1 MADGGGDMVDGGG
14 VVEVVGGI
22 DMVDGGIV
30 GAIMDIGGDAM
41 GDWAAERAR
50 NVRKKEKIIMGCER
64 AMTID
69 DSLRMFF
76 FFSLK
81 CTHKGCL

>member
-1 MADGGGDMVDGGG
+1 MDGAIGLMGGGDMADGGGDMVDGGG

-50 NVRKKEKIIMGCER
+50 KERKKNI
-64 AMTID
+64 
-69 DSLRMFF
+69 
-76 FFSLK
+76 LK
-81 CTHKGCL
+81 VICNGENY